1 MVGRP
6 LLEEIFSITV
16 TKAELALLQKL
27 AFPGCEN
34 LLATAAAVEG
44 GFEISGTGLEL
55 EDLLG
60 WVAGEAN
67 HSRRKRRKRATE
79 AFDAIADKLDAELG
93 Y

>member
-1 MVGRP
+1 MAGRTA
-6 LLEEIFSITV
+6 LQEILFVTL
-16 TKAELALLQKL
+16 TKAELEFLQKH
-27 AFPGCEN
+27 AFPGCEE

-44 GFEISGTGLEL
+44 GFELSGTGLEL

-60 WVAGEAN
+60 WVADEAN
-67 HSRRKRRKRATE
+67 HSREKRRKRATE